1 MKTANYRGSKDA
13 APKRSSGGPTKS
25 ETTIRA
31 IVEASIHT
39 LLYPLR
45 DGPFY
50 IDKITASTG
59 RKWSI
64 PVWKESDEPLRLT
77 VMGTI
82 ISTRQTRFRNDTGGS
97 LPSMGKVRAWPART
111 ASLNIH
117 QTSRIGMG
125 TPLVGST
132 RRPSSVVNGGHPCR
146 AREGS
151 GLVRFGI
158 RFPWLQSF
166 VCFHICS

>member
-31 IVEASIHT
+31 RVEASIHT
-39 LLYPLR
+39 LLYPVR

-59 RKWSI
+59 RKWGI

-77 VMGTI
+77 AMGII
-82 ISTRQTRFRNDTGGS
+82 ISTRQTRFRNNTGGT
-97 LPSMGKVRAWPART
+97 LPGMGKIRAWSART
-111 ASLNIH
+111 ASLNVANWH
-117 QTSRIGMG
+117 GNA
-125 TPLVGST
+125 LVGST
-132 RRPSSVVNGGHPCR
+132 RHPPSVVNGGHPCR

-151 GLVRFGI
+151 GLVQGSRGFS
-158 RFPWLQSF
+158 RLYAST
-166 VCFHICS
+166 S

>member
-1 MKTANYRGSKDA
+1 MRLWRRRFTRFCTPFEMDLSK
-13 APKRSSGGPTKS
+13 
-25 ETTIRA
+25 
-31 IVEASIHT
+31 
-39 LLYPLR
+39 
-45 DGPFY
+45 Y

-77 VMGTI
+77 AMGTI
-82 ISTRQTRFRNDTGGS
+82 ISTRQTRFRNNTGGS
-97 LPSMGKVRAWPART
+97 LPGMGKIRARPART

-132 RRPSSVVNGGHPCR
+132 RHPPSIVNGGHPCR

-151 GLVRFGI
+151 GLVCSGT
-158 RFPWLQSF
+158 RFPWLQSL
-166 VCFHICS
+166 VCFHVVSMRDNGSYLPNPPICS